1 MKSLMHRWAARSFR
15 RGKQPIA
22 LLLLLLHLRLLV
34 AGCVAAAA
42 AAAAAA
48 AVQGSFAAS
57 SIRGL
62 PTEPF
67 SVLLHSY
74 RLHHHHSALPMTPLL
89 AFLAASLLPCE
100 NCEACPRN
108 LEKGERGEEREMKR
122 SGEGGGWFGVM

>member
-22 LLLLLLHLRLLV
+22 LFLLLLLLLLLLLRLRLLV
-34 AGCVAAAA
+34 AGCV
-42 AAAAAA
+42 AAA

-108 LEKGERGEEREMKR
+108 LEKEERGEEREMKR